1 MLVFDFFDAK
11 VLIADDEVTD
21 YRWIH
26 DALTREGIT
35 QVSHV
40 FEPEYVLETAR
51 QLNPDLILLDL
62 HMPRRSGLEILQDL
76 KGDLSLCYGVPII
89 MMTFDSSKEVKRAAL
104 MAGATDFVIKGFDSL
119 ETVQRIKNHL
129 MLRKL
134 FLEQLRRER
143 YLERAVHRQSLQLD
157 STYEEM
163 CNRLTLAAEYRDD
176 QTGRHIYRVG
186 LMAEFVAAELG
197 FPRERAELIGMAARL
212 HDIGKIAIP
221 DSVLLKPGRLTAE
234 EMATVQTHAAIGGR
248 LLSGSRSEVLQL
260 AESIAWTHHER
271 WDGRGYPQG
280 LAGKDIP
287 VEGRITA
294 IADVWD
300 ALTHERPYKPAWE
313 RERALQEVFS
323 LCCKHFDPEVVAAF
337 GRVVEKGDEAWE
349 MQVER
354 TVARVHPQMVLPLD
368 PTFLS

>member
-1 MLVFDFFDAK
+1 
-11 VLIADDEVTD
+11 
-21 YRWIH
+21 
-26 DALTREGIT
+26 
-35 QVSHV
+35 
-40 FEPEYVLETAR
+40 
-51 QLNPDLILLDL
+51 
-62 HMPRRSGLEILQDL
+62 
-76 KGDLSLCYGVPII
+76 
-89 MMTFDSSKEVKRAAL
+89 

-157 STYEEM
+157 STHEEM